1 MAVDGSTNL
10 EILRF
15 TQDDIEPTMA
25 RRCFDFAQHDIVSEP
40 TLTPKSQ
47 NHEITLSQ
55 GVGVVLF
62 LVISVI
68 RTDSTTPKITLSQ
81 CHSVTRGGGSVI
93 SVTRCDKV
101 GHKWDK
107 EIKEVKEIKEIK
119 DDALTSLN
127 SLNSL
132 ISLNSLN
139 YP

>member
-1 MAVDGSTNL
+1 MCAILCHSASSIMMPHSVILNAVKNLEASEAVDGSTCL
-10 EILRF
+10 EILRY

-68 RTDSTTPKITLSQ
+68 RADSTTPKITLSQ
-81 CHSVTRGGGSVI
+81 CHSVTVSQG
-93 SVTRCDKV
+93 V
-101 GHKWDK
+101 G
-107 EIKEVKEIKEIK
+107 V
-119 DDALTSLN
+119 A
-127 SLNSL
+127 
-132 ISLNSLN
+132 
-139 YP
+139 

>member
-1 MAVDGSTNL
+1 MTYCERLPYVVILNEVKNLEVSVAVVGSASL
-10 EILRF
+10 EILRC

-40 TLTPKSQ
+40 TYPHPL
-47 NHEITLSQ
+47 NHIVTM
-55 GVGVVLF
+55 
-62 LVISVI
+62 
-68 RTDSTTPKITLSQ
+68 SQ

-127 SLNSL
+127 TLNSL

-139 YP
+139 SP